1 MEGVEYGEM
10 RWRAREKQVKTG
22 GKSRGKQRIW
32 VRERWQ
38 EGERKFEW
46 SVCQFADKRGGA
58 SDNNASCIFNAPQ
71 ASVAA

>member
-1 MEGVEYGEM
+1 MKNKSKRGEKVG
-10 RWRAREKQVKTG
+10 EN
-22 GKSRGKQRIW
+22 RGFGCVSVGR
-32 VRERWQ
+32 R
-38 EGERKFEW
+38 GERKFEW